1 MGYKLNVTS
10 NVWVDIGAQPSCMHG
25 WFGSTVSLVK
35 AKLTPFCVS
44 VSLLV
49 LMDRLISFRA
59 YTWIKLSSSAPE
71 IYATYQPA
79 RSKKKRKKRET
90 AFAILY
96 IRNKSKID
104 IYIRFPYF
112 HKIGRCSFHAGSFA
126 GQNYILSFKI
136 FFAPIWREKVLFII
150 YGRVDITVYFVR
162 FIFKDLKLFKYKK
175 FIF

>member
-1 MGYKLNVTS
+1 MHARVVRINRISRKSETNPVLCFGIA
-10 NVWVDIGAQPSCMHG
+10 IGADGPVDFISCVHMNKVVVVRA
-25 WFGSTVSLVK
+25 WDIRNVSTGK
-35 AKLTPFCVS
+35 
-44 VSLLV
+44 
-49 LMDRLISFRA
+49 
-59 YTWIKLSSSAPE
+59 E
-71 IYATYQPA
+71 Q
-79 RSKKKRKKRET
+79 KKRKKRET